1 LAISEER
8 VALLVEKFNVPYGDV
23 TIVRQNNAVPVVKI
37 YLTLKTDEDVD
48 RFVEVLRVSFAST

>member
-1 LAISEER
+1 M
-8 VALLVEKFNVPYGDV
+8 EKFNVPYGDV